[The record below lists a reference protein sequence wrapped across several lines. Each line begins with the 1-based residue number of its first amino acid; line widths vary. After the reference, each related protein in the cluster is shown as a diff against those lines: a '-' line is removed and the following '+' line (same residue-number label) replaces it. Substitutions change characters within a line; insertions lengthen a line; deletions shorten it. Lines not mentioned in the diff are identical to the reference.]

1 MGTSNPSA
9 EERAWA
15 LRQEAIDICDRF
27 GWTPRCIG
35 YGEHKI
41 GVPEIYEELR
51 FLQKVLAVYVSQAL
65 IDCCQRHQLWT
76 PLFEDVEARIW
87 LFLGERRRAEAR
99 WKKLLNHSQKNIR
112 DIAQDALAEI
122 TLQTNKNERLATEVS
137 QALDRG
143 KRGEVEVL
151 LIQSILRANNFDE
164 PLLKNVLETTAMNW
178 KFAENYPPDSNL
190 QKHQLLLNL
199 FDHQL
204 DEWEIGFEQ

>member
-15 LRQEAIDICDRF
+15 LRQEALDICDRF

-35 YGEHKI
+35 HGEHKI

-51 FLQKVLAVYVSQAL
+51 FLQEVLAVYVSQAL

-87 LFLGERRRAEAR
+87 IFLGERHRAEAR
-99 WKKLLNHSQKNIR
+99 WQKLLNHSQKNIR

-122 TLQTNKNERLATEVS
+122 TRQTDANERLATEVS

-143 KRGEVEVL
+143 QRGEAEIL
-151 LIQSILRANNFDE
+151 LTQSILRTNSLE
-164 PLLKNVLETTAMNW
+164 QPLLKNVLEETAMNW
-178 KFAENYPPDSNL
+178 EFAEHCPPDCDL
-190 QKHQLLLNL
+190 QKHQLLLDL

-204 DEWEIGFEQ
+204 DKWEKNFDH